1 MTPQK
6 IILFILLLTPCLS
19 AAQTPVQLGT
29 GNVNQVH
36 YIPSPLRMDKS
47 LALPFL
53 TVATGDTAILAITA
67 NKQVIRLST
76 EYLFKLSQPPKY
88 TTTQRNQIPSPV
100 AGFTIYNT
108 TTNTLNFYNG
118 TAWKAVV
125 TDP

>member
-1 MTPQK
+1 MK
-6 IILFILLLTPCLS
+6 YLLSILFMLPLFCK
-19 AAQTPVQLGT
+19 AQTSLQVG
-29 GNVNQVH
+29 GSSVNQPNYFIATVEM
-36 YIPSPLRMDKS
+36 RKA
-47 LALPFL
+47 LALPYL
-53 TVATGDTAILAITA
+53 NVATGDTAILAVTA

-88 TTTQRNQIPSPV
+88 TTIQRNQIPSPV

-118 TAWKAVV
+118 TAWKAVI